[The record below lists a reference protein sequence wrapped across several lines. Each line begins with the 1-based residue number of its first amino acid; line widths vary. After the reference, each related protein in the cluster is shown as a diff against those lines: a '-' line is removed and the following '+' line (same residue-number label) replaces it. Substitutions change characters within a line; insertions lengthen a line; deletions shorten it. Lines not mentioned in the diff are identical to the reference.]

1 MICSHRSGRRG
12 FTLVELLV
20 VIAIIGILVGLLLP
34 AVQQIREAAR
44 RTQCLNN
51 LKQLGLAAHNY
62 ESAYKR
68 FPPGYLG
75 ARPIPGDYSQNSNT
89 GHLVYL
95 LPYIEQQAIYDGWS
109 SKKDLNVDGPSLP
122 QPRYDDWWISVGP
135 NNHCR
140 EDLKFSIPTF
150 ECPSD
155 FQVYDVTQGPLVEFF
170 PEAGFAYYYP
180 IGGFDN
186 SQLYGRTSY
195 LGNSGY
201 LGNPDGDAF
210 RQGKLGVFYNRSK
223 VRFAEMVDGT
233 SNSLMFGETI
243 GDMTDEVRGSGPKE
257 FNWTW
262 NSGPQV
268 SEYHRPG
275 YALHGLFR
283 WYLYTTPHTGK
294 IWNYCKGDGSI
305 SSANFANEGQWLCD
319 MSAVD
324 DGFNATNFE

>member
-1 MICSHRSGRRG
+1 M
-12 FTLVELLV
+12 
-20 VIAIIGILVGLLLP
+20 
-34 AVQQIREAAR
+34 
-44 RTQCLNN
+44 
-51 LKQLGLAAHNY
+51 
-62 ESAYKR
+62 
-68 FPPGYLG
+68 
-75 ARPIPGDYSQNSNT
+75 
-89 GHLVYL
+89 
-95 LPYIEQQAIYDGWS
+95 
-109 SKKDLNVDGPSLP
+109 
-122 QPRYDDWWISVGP
+122 
-135 NNHCR
+135 
-140 EDLKFSIPTF
+140 
-150 ECPSD
+150 
-155 FQVYDVTQGPLVEFF
+155 TQGPLVEFF

-201 LGNPDGDAF
+201 LGNPDGDLF

-243 GDMTDEVRGSGPKE
+243 GSMTDSVRGSGPKL

-275 YALHGLFR
+275 YTNTYGQLHGQFI
-283 WYLYTTPHTGK
+283 WYLYSTPHTGK
-294 IWNYCKGDGSI
+294 IWNYCKGDGAV
-305 SSANFANEGQWLCD
+305 SSANFATTGQWLCD